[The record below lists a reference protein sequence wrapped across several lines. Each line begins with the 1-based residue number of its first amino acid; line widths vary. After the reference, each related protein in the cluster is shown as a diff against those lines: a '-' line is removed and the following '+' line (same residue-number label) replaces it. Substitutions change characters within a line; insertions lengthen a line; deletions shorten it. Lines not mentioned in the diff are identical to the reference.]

1 MESKKKSLVLTV
13 AVALVFGA
21 GCSATTFFVTR
32 NHYKN
37 PSSNNIKGDWYSTYA
52 GNTFVLSLS
61 GSECSFGYESQEKVK
76 CTYEYSDEVLKL
88 KTESGTEQL
97 IYSKDKNTLYINS
110 QPYYS
115 TKEESSKNDDYFY
128 VPADYDTS
136 MFTKISATEFVEKYN
151 KGEAMFVL
159 TARGSC
165 AHCQIFRPIAAESVK
180 NYDYTLYYI
189 DIAHVTDKEFEA
201 VKALNTT
208 FANTFGSTPNTYY
221 VKDKK
226 IVDTFEGAGSAED
239 FGKFLTK
246 NGVKKK

>member
-52 GNTFVLSLS
+52 GNTFVLSLN
-61 GSECSFGYESQEKVK
+61 GSECSFGYESQEKTK

-159 TARGSC
+159 
-165 AHCQIFRPIAAESVK
+165 
-180 NYDYTLYYI
+180 N
-189 DIAHVTDKEFEA
+189 
-201 VKALNTT
+201 
-208 FANTFGSTPNTYY
+208 
-221 VKDKK
+221 
-226 IVDTFEGAGSAED
+226 
-239 FGKFLTK
+239 
-246 NGVKKK
+246 